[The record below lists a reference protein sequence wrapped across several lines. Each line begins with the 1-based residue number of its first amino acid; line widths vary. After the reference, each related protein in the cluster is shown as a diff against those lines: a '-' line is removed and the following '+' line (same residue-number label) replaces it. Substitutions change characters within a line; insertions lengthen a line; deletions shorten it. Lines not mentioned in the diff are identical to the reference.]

1 MFPSST
7 LFDLAMSERC
17 WSMMR
22 FWLWMLAC
30 LSRSCWPFFFLSLRE
45 ESGEGWEERGE
56 GWEER
61 GERREGCGLPDVRVL
76 AAGGGAAVNPR
87 PGRLNPPSV
96 MGEPPPVPGQVVQ
109 LPDRGNSSAVIQ
121 CSISPSSAGP
131 SVCCSRLNICEF
143 VSFNNLHVNQ
153 QQPD

>member
-1 MFPSST
+1 M
-7 LFDLAMSERC
+7 
-17 WSMMR
+17 
-22 FWLWMLAC
+22 
-30 LSRSCWPFFFLSLRE
+30 SLR
-45 ESGEGWEERGE
+45 EERGE

-109 LPDRGNSSAVIQ
+109 LP
-121 CSISPSSAGP
+121 PSAGP
-131 SVCCSRLNICEF
+131 GVGGSGLDIGQLVG
-143 VSFNNLHVNQ
+143 FNNLHVSQSQWN
-153 QQPD
+153 